1 MKMPVTSHART
12 PARWTL
18 LSAVV
23 AISVLAGPI
32 NAFAFDQQA
41 TDDALDYAL
50 NLRAAGGASGPY
62 AQAPQ
67 SSQQDTIYVP
77 RHRDIR

>member
-1 MKMPVTSHART
+1 MKKYLTSHARR
-12 PARWTL
+12 PARWAL
-18 LSAVV
+18 LPAVA

-32 NAFAFDQQA
+32 SAFAFDRQA

-50 NLRAAGGASGPY
+50 SLQAAGGASGAY

-67 SSQQDTIYVP
+67 SSQEGTVYVP
-77 RHRDIR
+77 RHRHVR

>member
-1 MKMPVTSHART
+1 MPVTSHART
-12 PARWTL
+12 PARWAL
-18 LSAVV
+18 LPAVA
-23 AISVLAGPI
+23 AIRILAGPI

-50 NLRAAGGASGPY
+50 NLRAAGAASGPY

-67 SSQQDTIYVP
+67 SSQEGTIYVP
-77 RHRDIR
+77 RHRDFR